1 MPRRA
6 TKTKL
11 LRIDE
16 VLTRVL
22 KRKGIPVTFADPGLR
37 DIWIKAVGPSIAA
50 HSQAVSI
57 KRNILFVKVTS
68 PLWMQ
73 QLHFL
78 KGEILERLKDLLNGP
93 PLRDIRFS
101 VGNIPTPS
109 KTVPPLTVLPQDL
122 LRERDKNIIAHSL
135 AAIAD
140 PELRDIVKRV
150 MIKEITFRR
159 LRERKGL

>member
-1 MPRRA
+1 
-6 TKTKL
+6 
-11 LRIDE
+11 
-16 VLTRVL
+16 
-22 KRKGIPVTFADPGLR
+22 
-37 DIWIKAVGPSIAA
+37 
-50 HSQAVSI
+50 
-57 KRNILFVKVTS
+57 
-68 PLWMQ
+68 
-73 QLHFL
+73 
-78 KGEILERLKDLLNGP
+78 LLNGP